1 MVYNAAVKL
10 VKLVTWNVNSI
21 RIRLERTLAWID
33 RHQPDVLCMQ
43 ETKVQDEL
51 FPREPFA
58 ERGYQVELHGQKT
71 YNGVA
76 IASRLPMSGVAR
88 GFASPGGDEPE
99 QSRLMSAEVAGVRV
113 VNAYFPNGEAP
124 GTQKY
129 ERKLEW
135 MDRLRQ
141 HLTGTCDLG
150 APLILCGDFNV
161 APEDRDVHDP
171 AQWEG
176 KIHCSEPERRALR
189 EIVAVGLV
197 DSFRHLRPEPGLYSW
212 WDYRQLSFPKNRG
225 LRIDHV
231 LVTPP
236 LVACAREMAIDRD
249 ERKGKQ
255 PSDHAPVIATFE
267 LVSAPPI

>member
-1 MVYNAAVKL
+1 M
-10 VKLVTWNVNSI
+10 KLVTWNVNSI

-51 FPREPFA
+51 FPLEPFV

-99 QSRLMSAEVAGVRV
+99 QARLMSAEVAGVRV

-141 HLTGTCDLG
+141 HLTGTCDLR

-161 APEDRDVHDP
+161 APEDRDVH
-171 AQWEG
+171 
-176 KIHCSEPERRALR
+176 CSEPERRALR
-189 EIVAVGLV
+189 EIVGVGLV

-255 PSDHAPVIATFE
+255 PSDHAPVVATFE
-267 LVSAPPI
+267 LASDSAI